1 MAFLGKLFQ
10 VIVKDLQ
17 QELIVV
23 PESQPGIPDL
33 SSRDVRIP
41 VTDTL
46 VLLADVGLDVL
57 QFLIDRCAT
66 ILLPDALV
74 VLVYHSLKGQTFCH

>member
-33 SSRDVRIP
+33 LGCDVRIP
-41 VTDTL
+41 ITDTL

-57 QFLIDRCAT
+57 QFLV
-66 ILLPDALV
+66 DALGYDALTRCFV
-74 VLVYHSLKGQTFCH
+74 GFGVP